1 MMWAARRSPTHAISC
16 SNVEV
21 LKHDLAHLSTW
32 GLPFIILWTAGG

>member
-1 MMWAARRSPTHAISC
+1 MPFFC

-32 GLPFIILWTAGG
+32 GLPFIILWSAGE